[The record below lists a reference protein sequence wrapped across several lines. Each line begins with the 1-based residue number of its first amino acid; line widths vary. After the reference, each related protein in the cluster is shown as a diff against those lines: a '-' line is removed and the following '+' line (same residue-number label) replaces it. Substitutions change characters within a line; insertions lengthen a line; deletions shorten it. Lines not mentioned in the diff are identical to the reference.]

1 MVETLDEILRKALEY
16 HGSDVFVVPGSQI
29 MTKANG
35 KMIAISEER
44 ALPADI
50 EVLVNRAYELANRSE
65 DTLKEEGDDDY
76 MVTIVDHNEKEWN
89 LQLAE
94 IAKASLAVIF

>member
-35 KMIAISEER
+35 TTK
-44 ALPADI
+44 
-50 EVLVNRAYELANRSE
+50 
-65 DTLKEEGDDDY
+65 
-76 MVTIVDHNEKEWN
+76 IVK
-89 LQLAE
+89 
-94 IAKASLAVIF
+94 VIK